1 MSDEP
6 RPTLAIDFDGV
17 IHCRQCGAEG
27 PAYKCGYCDQ
37 LYCGSCFQEH
47 IARLHDGAPGTALK
61 ALQGPVP
68 ILDELPGDALY
79 RCEDVAHKVNTL
91 VHAVN
96 LLQIHVAELAKARGE
111 GGVPESPNV
120 KLQRRVAALERERD
134 ELREQLLDT
143 RFNEQNT
150 LEHLGTLYR
159 DYRALLEERK
169 DRKA

>member
-1 MSDEP
+1 MD
-6 RPTLAIDFDGV
+6 T
-17 IHCRQCGAEG
+17 CRLCGAEG

-47 IARLHDGAPGTALK
+47 IARLLGGAPGTALK

-68 ILDELPGDALY
+68 ILDEIHGEAIHY
-79 RCEDVAHKVNTL
+79 CEGVARKVNDL

-111 GGVPESPNV
+111 GGVPESPDV
-120 KLQRRVAALERERD
+120 KLQLRLSAVEQEREEWRALYMEERFD
-134 ELREQLLDT
+134 AKNMLD
-143 RFNEQNT
+143 R
-150 LEHLGTLYR
+150 LGTL
-159 DYRALLEERK
+159 YRALLEERK